1 MLRRHVLATLAVGVG
16 VTTFFLVTDA
26 GPRPFERPRPPAP
39 IGVFRDGGTPARDPE
54 IERVLGTDFPA
65 VVRTSFA
72 FLGRDTDDGA
82 RRHGLTALRASSAFG
97 GHGERLAAAWREMI
111 DSLDHWM
118 TMALGD
124 RGFRASSDELRAHV
138 EVVADQL
145 AAAGLGYTFDASA
158 LLPQSKRKVDIVPY
172 RIERVAFV
180 FANSE
185 RERVLELRR
194 LERVDPSGLLGRT
207 TEELGDPVVL
217 LDAIDD
223 KIANLVMPVL
233 GGLPFPLGPRTASI
247 AAGEAI
253 RRELAAAGGEPVT
266 RARQLV
272 TASVRHHEAQH
283 GLDAD
288 RHLVHPARLAML
300 VGDKDATAVRARLE
314 LSAYLSQIA
323 SDMWVPQLTLWSLA
337 RHAFHAGHT
346 KTEEMLVAVVVVEGI
361 ARELQIVA
369 PGPIFHDG
377 DIDRDRLATLV
388 APIAAH
394 STLELRAAA
403 AALWG
408 ELFEDKLVRIVD

>member
-1 MLRRHVLATLAVGVG
+1 MLATLVVGVG

-26 GPRPFERPRPPAP
+26 GPRPFERPTPPAP
-39 IGVFRDGGTPARDPE
+39 IGVFRDGGTPARDPA
-54 IERVLGTDFPA
+54 IEAVLGTELSR
-65 VVRTSFA
+65 VIHTSFA

-82 RRHGLTALRASSAFG
+82 RRRGLAALRASPAFAA
-97 GHGERLAAAWREMI
+97 HGEHLATAWRALI

-118 TMALGD
+118 TMAIGD
-124 RGFRASSDELRAHV
+124 RGFRAASDELRAHA

-158 LLPQSKRKVDIVPY
+158 LLAQSKRKTDLVPY

-185 RERVLELRR
+185 RQRVLELRG
-194 LERVDPSGLLGRT
+194 LERSDPSGLLGRT

-217 LDAIDD
+217 LDAIDE
-223 KIANLVMPVL
+223 KVANLVMPVL
-233 GGLPFPLGPRTASI
+233 GGQPFPLGPRTASL
-247 AAGEAI
+247 AAAESI
-253 RRELAAAGGEPVT
+253 RRELAAAGVDSLI
-266 RARQLV
+266 RARDLV

-288 RHLVHPARLAML
+288 RHLTHPARLAML
-300 VGDKDATAVRARLE
+300 AGEKDAFALRSRLE

-337 RHAFHAGHT
+337 RHAFHGGHT
-346 KTEEMLVAVVVVEGI
+346 KTEEMIVAVVVVEGI
-361 ARELQIVA
+361 ARQLQIVA
-369 PGPIFHDG
+369 PGPVFHDG
-377 DIDRDRLATLV
+377 EIDRDRLATLV

>member
-1 MLRRHVLATLAVGVG
+1 MLATLAVGVG

-26 GPRPFERPRPPAP
+26 GPRPFERPKPPAP
-39 IGVFRDGGTPARDPE
+39 IGVFRDGGTPARDE
-54 IERVLGTDFPA
+54 AIERVLGTAFPA

-82 RRHGLTALRASSAFG
+82 RRRGIAALRASPAFMT
-97 GHGERLAAAWREMI
+97 HGAPLANAWRELV

-118 TMALGD
+118 TMAMGD
-124 RGFRASSDELRAHV
+124 RGYRTTTDELRARA

-145 AAAGLGYTFDASA
+145 AAVDLGYTFDTTS
-158 LLPQSKRKVDIVPY
+158 LRDHSSRKADIVPY

-194 LERVDPSGLLGRT
+194 LERADAAGLLGRT

-223 KIANLVMPVL
+223 KIANVVLPVL
-233 GGLPFPLGPRTASI
+233 GGEAFPLGPRTASI
-247 AAGEAI
+247 AAGEAV
-253 RRELAAAGGEPVT
+253 RRELAAVGPE
-266 RARQLV
+266 RARELV

-283 GLDAD
+283 GLDAE
-288 RHLVHPARLAML
+288 RKLIQPARLAML
-300 VGDKDATAVRARLE
+300 VGEDKGFALRSRLE

-323 SDMWVPQLTLWSLA
+323 SDMWVPQLSLWSLA
-337 RHAFHAGHT
+337 RHAFHPGRVH
-346 KTEEMLVAVVVVEGI
+346 TEEMIVAAVIIEGL
-361 ARELQIVA
+361 ARELKIAA
-369 PGPIFHDG
+369 PGPVFHDG

-394 STLELRAAA
+394 TTLELRGAA